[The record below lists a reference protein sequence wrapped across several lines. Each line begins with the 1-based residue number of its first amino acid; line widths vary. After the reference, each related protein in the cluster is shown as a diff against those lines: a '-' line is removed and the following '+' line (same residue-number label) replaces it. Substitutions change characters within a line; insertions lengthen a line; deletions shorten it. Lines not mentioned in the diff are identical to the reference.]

1 MSKETGGCA
10 FPFVPEDGTEWNQIE
25 FGMTLRDYF
34 PAKAMAAIVNGAIA
48 VGQGFNSHDESEKLA
63 GAAYRIADAMIDF
76 RGQ

>member
-1 MSKETGGCA
+1 MSKETGGAA
-10 FPFVPEDGTEWNQIE
+10 FPLPMGSETLEGCE
-25 FGMTLRDYF
+25 GMLLRDYF
-34 PAKAMAAIVNGAIA
+34 AAKAMAAIVNGAIA

>member
-1 MSKETGGCA
+1 MEDWELVEASSKRREMASDAT
-10 FPFVPEDGTEWNQIE
+10 I
-25 FGMTLRDYF
+25 RDYF
-34 PAKAMAAIVNGAIA
+34 AAKAMAAIVNGAIA